1 MVLESLINPKR
12 AERLPWQMFFLG
24 LLYSSIGIIFA
35 LWIFQQHTSLLMIAF
50 TAMLS
55 IPLLYTLIKYEE
67 GKDKKYR
74 KEIKLLKQHSKAL
87 IAFGYLFLGFLVSF
101 SLWYTLLPNNISQEL
116 FNNQISTIKDINVGF
131 TGNVV
136 NSSHLPIILNNNFKV
151 LILCIVFSFFFGAG
165 AIFVLT
171 WNASVIAVAIGNVI
185 RESLSKLG
193 INYFHAIS
201 LGLLRYL
208 THGVFEISAY
218 FVGGLAGGIISV
230 AVIRHDI
237 IGKHYKKIFK
247 DFLFLFLIASF
258 VLLIGGLVEVYIT
271 PLFKI

>member
-12 AERLPWQMFFLG
+12 AEKLPWQMFFLG
-24 LLYSSIGIIFA
+24 LLYSSIGVIFA
-35 LWIFQQHTSLLMIAF
+35 LWIFQQHTSLLMVAF

-67 GKDKKYR
+67 NKDKKYR
-74 KEIKLLKQHSKAL
+74 KELKLLKEHSKAL
-87 IAFGYLFLGFLVSF
+87 IALSYLFLGFLVSF
-101 SLWYTLLPNNISQEL
+101 TLWYTLLPNDFSQDL
-116 FNNQISTIKDINVGF
+116 FNNQVSTIKDINNGF
-131 TGNVV
+131 TGKAI
-136 NSSHLPIILNNNFKV
+136 SGSHLPIILNNNFKV

-165 AIFVLT
+165 AIFILT
-171 WNASVIAVAIGNVI
+171 WNASVISVAIGNVI
-185 RESLSKLG
+185 KENLSKLG
-193 INYFHAIS
+193 LNYFHAVS

-218 FVGGLAGGIISV
+218 FIGGLAGGIISV

-247 DFLFLFLIASF
+247 DFLVLFFIASF
-258 VLLIGGLVEVYIT
+258 VLLLGGLVEVYVT

>member
-12 AERLPWQMFFLG
+12 AEKLPWQMFFLG

-55 IPLLYTLIKYEE
+55 IPLLYNLIKYEE

-101 SLWYTLLPNNISQEL
+101 TLWYTLLPNDISQSL
-116 FNNQISTIKDINVGF
+116 FNNQISTIKDINNGF

-136 NSSHLPIILNNNFKV
+136 NASHLPIILNNNFKV

-171 WNASVIAVAIGNVI
+171 WNASVISVAIGNVI
-185 RESLSKLG
+185 KESLSKLG
-193 INYFHAIS
+193 LNYFHAIS
-201 LGLLRYL
+201 LGLLRYV
-208 THGVFEISAY
+208 THGVFEIGAY
-218 FVGGLAGGIISV
+218 FIGGLAGGIISV